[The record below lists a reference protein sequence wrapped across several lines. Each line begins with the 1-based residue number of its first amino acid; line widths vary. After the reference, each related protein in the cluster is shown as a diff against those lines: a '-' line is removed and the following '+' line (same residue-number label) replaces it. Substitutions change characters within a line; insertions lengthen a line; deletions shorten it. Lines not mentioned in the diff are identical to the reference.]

1 MVSQAALP
9 FTAPGHFRGLTMS
22 RLFTEILATSPP
34 HVFLSSFNEH
44 IGGRQVPSYKANTTF
59 NMGLPND
66 PQKNQ
71 VWVDTY
77 ASEFSRDI
85 EPNVE
90 VGDRIYQ
97 VTAACIQ
104 LYKQG
109 KTCSEVPQDLC
120 CTTDDK
126 DVFQNVYAL
135 EAPGGADYLITF
147 DTNEVKS
154 LISGGWVE
162 TCNPFDG
169 PNTFCVQSNLNDGR
183 SGPFII
189 YKTEQPSTLPLYRC
203 YNAETGT
210 HSFTVSTCETGKL
223 EFILGYISQKR
234 GGEMLRG
241 LSRCRGKK
249 ANTFVHSLDLACD
262 VPDGMTLGYVR

>member
-1 MVSQAALP
+1 MVSQSGLP
-9 FTAPGHFRGLTMS
+9 FAASGHFRGLTIFK
-22 RLFTEILATSPP
+22 LFQEILSESPP
-34 HVFLSSFNEH
+34 HLFLSSFNEH
-44 IGGRQVPSYKANTTF
+44 IGGRQIPTYKANTTF

-90 VGDRIYQ
+90 VGDIIYQ
-97 VTAACIQ
+97 ITAACIQ

-109 KTCSEVPQDLC
+109 KTCNEEPQNIC
-120 CTTDDK
+120 CTTADK
-126 DVFQNVYAL
+126 DIFQNIYTLV
-135 EAPGGADYLITF
+135 APGEKDYLLTY
-147 DTNEVKS
+147 DTNEVKTLLS
-154 LISGGWVE
+154 EGWVE

-169 PNTFCVQSNLNDGR
+169 PSTFCVKSTIMDGR

-189 YKTEQPSTLPLYRC
+189 YKVPQPSTLPLYRC
-203 YNAETGT
+203 YNSVT
-210 HSFTVSTCETGKL
+210 HSFAVSNCINGKNEIL
-223 EFILGYISQKR
+223 LGYISQKR

-241 LSRCRGKK
+241 LSRCLGEN
-249 ANTFVHSLDLACD
+249 ANTFVHSLDLGCD
-262 VPDGMTLGYVR
+262 RPDGTTLGYVR